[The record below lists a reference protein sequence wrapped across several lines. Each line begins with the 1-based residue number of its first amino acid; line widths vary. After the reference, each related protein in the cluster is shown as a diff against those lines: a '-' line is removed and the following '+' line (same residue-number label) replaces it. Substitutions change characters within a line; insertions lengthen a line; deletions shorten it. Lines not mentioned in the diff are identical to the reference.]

1 MQTEPIVIGHA
12 TLFHG
17 DCLDYLKLLPENS
30 VDSVCTDPP
39 AGINFMNRPFD
50 SDRGGRDSWIDWLAS
65 IFKEVYRVMKP
76 GAHGLVWA
84 LPRTSHWTAMGLEL
98 AGFNIR
104 DRIAYSFDASE
115 LERAFFGSLNK
126 AQLELWERFA
136 ESQDPV
142 RMQHYFGVGFP
153 KAVDVSK
160 QIDVL
165 LCEKRKVIGIDRR
178 PIGGNSY
185 NGGNGQWKGGG
196 NITTPATS
204 EAVQWDGWKSSLK
217 PAVEDYWL
225 IRKPLDGTIAQN
237 ILKHGVGGIS
247 INSSRIRERT
257 IDKQIERV
265 RMFSFYGDHKADS
278 NISCII
284 QKNDE
289 AFLFDTTS
297 KLLSDAETWLLSVL
311 REGLNGRS
319 YQEPPSF
326 LANCPIYFHF
336 CDVLV
341 RSVRV
346 DDQVSVLQ
354 QGYAHKHILVS
365 KTSDDHA
372 YEQVDNLL
380 HECISLLSNFHYQA
394 QLSNQDDLLFLN
406 EQVRPAFLRYSKSL
420 IDCIQ
425 TLLKEELSYRLVDN
439 AVQRAILALQSIISG
454 TDKKDEDSLANILCV
469 VFAIPYLITNTMR
482 CQLNFLEKIG
492 RYPAHLILDGS
503 PAVCERF
510 PNANGSGDKKL
521 AITTAHEGYC
531 RPGRSM
537 FTHDLGSVG
546 YHDQGSAS
554 RFFKSCPIDPF
565 VYHSKASSADRN
577 SGCEELEA
585 RFSPT
590 MNNGIGGKEHDPE
603 TATPKRNIH
612 PTCKSQELFKY
623 FCTLLTPPAG
633 LVLDPFIGS
642 GTTGIAAVKL
652 GYRFIGCEMEAEYF
666 EIAKA
671 RIAAAQRQTGLF

>member
-1 MQTEPIVIGHA
+1 MQTELIVIGHA

-39 AGINFMNRPFD
+39 AGISMMAREWD
-50 SDRGGRDSWIDWLAS
+50 SDKGGRDSWIDWLAS

-104 DRIAYSFDASE
+104 DRIAYSYDASE

-204 EAVQWDGWKSSLK
+204 EAAQWDGWKSSLK

-237 ILKHGVGGIS
+237 ILKHGVGGLNIDA
-247 INSSRIRERT
+247 SRIAT
-257 IDKQIERV
+257 DDKWNRIRGGKKGHGGC
-265 RMFSFYGDHKADS
+265 YGDSELYDS
-278 NISCII
+278 I
-284 QKNDE
+284 QHH
-289 AFLFDTTS
+289 S
-297 KLLSDAETWLLSVL
+297 
-311 REGLNGRS
+311 
-319 YQEPPSF
+319 
-326 LANCPIYFHF
+326 
-336 CDVLV
+336 
-341 RSVRV
+341 
-346 DDQVSVLQ
+346 
-354 QGYAHKHILVS
+354 
-365 KTSDDHA
+365 
-372 YEQVDNLL
+372 
-380 HECISLLSNFHYQA
+380 
-394 QLSNQDDLLFLN
+394 
-406 EQVRPAFLRYSKSL
+406 
-420 IDCIQ
+420 
-425 TLLKEELSYRLVDN
+425 
-439 AVQRAILALQSIISG
+439 
-454 TDKKDEDSLANILCV
+454 
-469 VFAIPYLITNTMR
+469 
-482 CQLNFLEKIG
+482 G

-503 PAVCERF
+503 HAVCERF
-510 PNANGSGDKKL
+510 PNANGSGDKKP

-546 YHDQGSAS
+546 YRDQGSAS

-633 LVLDPFIGS
+633 LVLDPFMGS

-666 EIAKA
+666 AIAKA